1 MNEEDIVRKL
11 MEKKHGRISQPTT
24 VVEKWSSL
32 NATRGV
38 LEQDV
43 LMFLEHPS
51 TSRFNELK
59 MSMYW
64 YQYWKQK
71 EVYKEV
77 EE

>member
-1 MNEEDIVRKL
+1 MNEEDIVRKI
-11 MEKKHGRISQPTT
+11 MEKKHGRISQPTS
-24 VVEKWSSL
+24 VVEKWSKV
-32 NATRGV
+32 NAIRAV

-43 LMFLEHPS
+43 LMFLEHP
-51 TSRFNELK
+51 TTARFSELK

-71 EVYKEV
+71 EVFEEV